1 MSLEGIHDVQVVE
14 GSVDGVKFEE
24 FVTETLMPILNPFD
38 GTNPLSVVI
47 MDNCSIHHVAPVVHL
62 IETVAQ
68 AKLVFLPPYSP
79 DLMPLEEVF
88 SKVKGVMKA
97 NDKVFQVCTAPR
109 AMLAMAFG
117 MVTPEDCVG
126 YIHHS
131 GYVQ

>member
-1 MSLEGIHDVQVVE
+1 VMSLEGIHDVQVVE

-79 DLMPLEEVF
+79 DLMSL
-88 SKVKGVMKA
+88 
-97 NDKVFQVCTAPR
+97 
-109 AMLAMAFG
+109 
-117 MVTPEDCVG
+117 
-126 YIHHS
+126 
-131 GYVQ
+131 